1 MTHSII
7 SAECNNAS
15 VAGFSAILMARR
27 ANREQPR
34 AQPWEDVPD
43 RIALKLKGRPS
54 TGIIPKENVRRKRAT
69 DIAPPHEL
77 TRQAPDDAR
86 RWTKAFSLV

>member
-1 MTHSII
+1 MTYSII
-7 SAECNNAS
+7 SAECKNAS

-69 DIAPPHEL
+69 DIAPPARAH
-77 TRQAPDDAR
+77 QARP
-86 RWTKAFSLV
+86 